1 MKLEWKVQVTQ
12 LPTSNWCNL
21 TKLAILGRGRYWYFL
36 HTNKHISWKIR
47 KCRTTFL
54 FVASPISILHLK
66 TPSPCF
72 FPESKHDSQVKHLTI
87 SVKSVPALLRLR
99 MHNDPRGSQS
109 KYREQMKSDSV
120 FGLLCEQTL
129 NIQLSSL
136 TSIISQRISTAM
148 RCNAMRCARWS
159 RSLKARLGRKRW
171 NYTFCPGQAFQ
182 QMNKSGPKIDW
193 TNVHSNN

>member
-72 FPESKHDSQVKHLTI
+72 FWSLNMTRRWNI
-87 SVKSVPALLRLR
+87 SPSRWNPSPLYSDYECIMTRVDLRANTVNKWNQIAFLACCVNKPSIYSSHPWR
-99 MHNDPRGSQS
+99 P
-109 KYREQMKSDSV
+109 
-120 FGLLCEQTL
+120 
-129 NIQLSSL
+129 SSL
-136 TSIISQRISTAM
+136 RESAL
-148 RCNAMRCARWS
+148 RCDVMWCDVRDDQD
-159 RSLKARLGRKRW
+159 L
-171 NYTFCPGQAFQ
+171 
-182 QMNKSGPKIDW
+182 
-193 TNVHSNN
+193 